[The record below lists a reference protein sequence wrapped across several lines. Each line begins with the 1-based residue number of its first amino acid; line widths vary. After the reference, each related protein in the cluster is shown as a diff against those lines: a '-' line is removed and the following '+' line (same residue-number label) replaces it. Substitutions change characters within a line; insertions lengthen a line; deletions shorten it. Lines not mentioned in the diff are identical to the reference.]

1 MFVGLF
7 LLQHLFALEAY
18 QDLIK
23 AVMEAAAAFVGIAI
37 KQRKEPITYE
47 QFQQHRMGK
56 YR

>member
-1 MFVGLF
+1 MLVGLF

-37 KQRKEPITYE
+37 KQRKEPITFE